1 MRYQD
6 GYPLVLFL
14 LITAM
19 VILAKIFISPVEAA
33 TSAPERTPS
42 QTMVAAQ
49 QEMDAAL
56 DSLEASIN
64 NWVASVDEF
73 DEVVDGVFGY
83 VQQ

>member
-1 MRYQD
+1 MENNT
-6 GYPLVLFL
+6 YPLFWLIVLL
-14 LITAM
+14 SLIAVLRGVAM
-19 VILAKIFISPVEAA
+19 PAA
-33 TSAPERTPS
+33 ASTSAPERTPS
-42 QTMVAAQ
+42 QTMIAAQ

-56 DSLEASIN
+56 DSLEVSIN